1 MTINK
6 TGDWRNDFDWTDL
19 NDVQLNVVKE
29 NGMIEDGELGPENK
43 EAGELMNALSQSI
56 KLKNPKHYDV
66 TIPPWER
73 NEEISS
79 SGVGKDV
86 FGKYAF
92 EDVEHE
98 GKTYVIQ
105 MREKSK
111 YDDVAKIIQGRMIGP
126 KLIPNK
132 KELN

>member
-1 MTINK
+1 MTRNK
-6 TGDWRNDFDWTDL
+6 NDWRNDFDWTDL

-29 NGMIEDGELGPENK
+29 NGIIEEGELGPKNK
-43 EAGELMNALSQSI
+43 EAGDLMNALRQSI
-56 KLKNPKHYDV
+56 KLKNTKHYDDMD
-66 TIPPWER
+66 
-73 NEEISS
+73 EEILS

>member
-1 MTINK
+1 MTRNK
-6 TGDWRNDFDWTDL
+6 NDWRNDFDWTDL

-29 NGMIEDGELGPENK
+29 NGIIEEGELGPENK
-43 EAGELMNALSQSI
+43 EAGDLMNALRQSI
-56 KLKNPKHYDV
+56 KLKKLKHYDDMD
-66 TIPPWER
+66 
-73 NEEISS
+73 EEISS